1 MQALTETILNKQ
13 KLTHNQL
20 SSEYYLDKLTSTNPS
35 NKQYNLYVQEE
46 DGILYIT
53 FPDNPNNYRR
63 LILHDMNF
71 EGLDGIKQIVFKGST
86 FKEVRISCEGLDGI
100 EFSKDSTS
108 IITINPRM
116 EKPIKL

>member
-1 MQALTETILNKQ
+1 M
-13 KLTHNQL
+13 
-20 SSEYYLDKLTSTNPS
+20 DKLTSTNPS
-35 NKQYNLYVQEE
+35 NKQYNLPVQEE

-71 EGLDGIKQIVFKGST
+71 EGLDGIKQIVFKGSAY
-86 FKEVRISCEGLDGI
+86 KEVRISCDGLGGMD
-100 EFSKDSTS
+100 FSKDSTS
-108 IITINPRM
+108 VITITPRM

>member
-1 MQALTETILNKQ
+1 MQTIQETILNKQ
-13 KLTHNQL
+13 KSTHNQL

-35 NKQYNLYVQEE
+35 NKQYNLQIQEE

-71 EGLDGIKQIVFKGST
+71 EGLDGIKQIIFKGSAY
-86 FKEVRISCEGLDGI
+86 KEVRISCEGLDGI
-100 EFSKDSTS
+100 EFSKDSAS

>member
-1 MQALTETILNKQ
+1 MQALTETILNKR

-20 SSEYYLDKLTSTNPS
+20 SSEYYLDKLTSTNSS
-35 NKQYNLYVQEE
+35 NKQYNLLVEEE

-71 EGLDGIKQIVFKGST
+71 EELDGIKQIIFKGSAY
-86 FKEVRISCEGLDGI
+86 
-100 EFSKDSTS
+100 KDSAS
-108 IITINPRM
+108 IITITPRI

>member
-1 MQALTETILNKQ
+1 MKTLSESIINKH

-20 SSEYYLDKLTSTNPS
+20 TSEYYLDILTSTNPN
-35 NKQYNLYVQEE
+35 NKQYNLQVEE
-46 DGILYIT
+46 EGGILYIT

-63 LILHDMNF
+63 LILHDINF
-71 EGLDGIKQIVFKGST
+71 EGLDGIKQIIFKGDAY
-86 FKEVRISCEGLDGI
+86 KEVRISCEGLDGI